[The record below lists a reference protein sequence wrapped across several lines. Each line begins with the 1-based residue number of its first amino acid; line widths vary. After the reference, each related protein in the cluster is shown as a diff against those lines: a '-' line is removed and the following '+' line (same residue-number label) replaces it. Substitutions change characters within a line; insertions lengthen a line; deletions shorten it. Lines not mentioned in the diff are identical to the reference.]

1 MLLAGVFNSAN
12 NRVTDMF
19 LVLAPF
25 EYFFYFN
32 GIQHGPPGCSDKHGK
47 GESTNCEAL
56 KCRVHKSAIM
66 ISKFIFHM
74 QSVSCRLGMVFVLR
88 QGGDPH
94 SKSKLTLSL

>member
-1 MLLAGVFNSAN
+1 
-12 NRVTDMF
+12 MF

-25 EYFFYFN
+25 EYFF
-32 GIQHGPPGCSDKHGK
+32 ILMASSMVTPGCSDKHGK